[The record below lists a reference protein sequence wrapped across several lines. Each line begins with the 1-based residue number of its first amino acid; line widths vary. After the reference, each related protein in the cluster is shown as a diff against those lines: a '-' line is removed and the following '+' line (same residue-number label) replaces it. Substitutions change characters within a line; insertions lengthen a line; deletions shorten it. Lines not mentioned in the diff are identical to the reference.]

1 MKTNP
6 QIQIF
11 QPTTALQSIVH
22 HYQWLRFTGETPVD
36 DFDFLP
42 NYGQTMIFYFWKD
55 QPLVAHSK
63 IVKGEKLPKNIVV
76 SSSTLPAKMTN
87 VGCFDIVMVFFH
99 SGGLSQL
106 FPKYSLYEGRNQMEE
121 ASEIIDKEINYL
133 RAQLE
138 EQLLPPQKIAVLD
151 AWIYQRLK
159 YQNELKF
166 IYPAFAKVIEQPSR
180 IPVTVQDVADSLGLS
195 RQHLNRLTR
204 QQLGF
209 TAKEALNIYR
219 FNQVMSHI
227 HQANTVSLSQT
238 AHAFGYTDQA
248 HFSHQFK
255 RYSGRTPAQY
265 LRHLNKME
273 IFGKEDYMG
282 HLGMLVK

>member
-6 QIQIF
+6 IIQIF

-22 HYQWLRFTGETPVD
+22 HYQWLRFTDETPID

-42 NYGQTMIFYFWKD
+42 NYGQTLIFYFWKD
-55 QPLVAHSK
+55 QPLFARSK
-63 IVKGEKLPKNIVV
+63 GIDGKVPASLIV
-76 SSSTLPAKMTN
+76 SSSTQPAKMTN
-87 VGCFDIVMVFFH
+87 VGNFEIVMVLFQT
-99 SGGLSQL
+99 GRLTQV
-106 FPKYSLYEGRNQMEE
+106 FPKYSLYEGRNQMEN
-121 ASEIIDKEINYL
+121 ASEVVDQEIKYL
-133 RAQLE
+133 REQIE

-151 AWIYQRLK
+151 AWLYQQLK
-159 YQNELKF
+159 YQNEPKF
-166 IYPAFAKVIEQPSR
+166 IHSAFAKAIEQPSR
-180 IPVTVQDVADSLGLS
+180 IPVTVQEVADSLGLS

-204 QQLGF
+204 QQFGF

-227 HQANTVSLSQT
+227 HQADAISLSQT

-255 RYSGRTPAQY
+255 RYAGKTPADY
-265 LRHLNKME
+265 LRYLNKME
-273 IFGKEDYMG
+273 IFGREDYMG
-282 HLGMLVK
+282 HLGMLIQ

>member
-11 QPTTALQSIVH
+11 RSTTALQHIVH
-22 HYQWLRFTGETPVD
+22 HYQWLRFTDETPID

-42 NYGQTMIFYFWKD
+42 NYGQTLIFYFWKD
-55 QPLVAHSK
+55 KPLTAHSK
-63 IVKGEKLPKNIVV
+63 GIDGKVPASLIV
-76 SSSTLPAKMTN
+76 SSSTQPAKMTD
-87 VGCFDIVMVFFH
+87 VGNFEIVMVLFH
-99 SGGLSQL
+99 TGGLAQI
-106 FPKYSLYEGRNQMEE
+106 FPKYSLYEGRNQMED
-121 ASEIIDKEINYL
+121 ASEVVDKEIKHL
-133 RAQLE
+133 RAQIE
-138 EQLLPPQKIAVLD
+138 EQLLVPQKIAVLD
-151 AWIYQRLK
+151 AWLYQRIQ
-159 YQNELKF
+159 YRNELRF
-166 IYPAFAKVIEQPSR
+166 IYPAFSKAIEQPSR
-180 IPVTVQDVADSLGLS
+180 IPVKVQDVADSLGLS

-204 QQLGF
+204 QQFGF

-227 HQANTVSLSQT
+227 HRADAISLSQT

-255 RYSGRTPAQY
+255 RYAGKTPADY
-265 LRHLNKME
+265 LHYLDKME
-273 IFGKEDYMG
+273 IFGREDYMG